1 MPTGLSTTPPE
12 PERATA
18 ASEPHIADA
27 PNDVA
32 TATNGAL
39 PDALTRA
46 PFDSTAAAL
55 APGESVFPL
64 HPGKPESAQLKL
76 GLKDRLIYWLLV
88 GVMHALSLLPDFI
101 LYPLGVAGGLLVHR
115 FDQRHVK
122 IGMRNLEIAFPE
134 RTDAER
140 RRILRNSYKNLG
152 RIGAEYVRLGGFFYR
167 RLGRRVTYNRL
178 DLWQGL
184 KPKYRGKGG
193 LILTAHFGNFELLP
207 AGHAMHGYQISLV
220 HHTQRF
226 LPGDALMTFIR
237 ERVGVQII
245 RKHKA
250 AREMLRTLRRGHLIG
265 IPFDQNA
272 KRSEAVWV
280 PFFGEMAATPSGFDR
295 LAMIAGAPV
304 VPAFIVRQPDGR
316 SHVIEIYDEIPQQ
329 RTGDKDAD
337 ALVNTARYQKAIEE
351 MVRKY
356 PEQWLWMHRRF
367 RTRPVRGTPP
377 IYDK

>member
-1 MPTGLSTTPPE
+1 MPIGLSTTPAE
-12 PERATA
+12 PERPNVAAESGVAKA
-18 ASEPHIADA
+18 AS
-27 PNDVA
+27 
-32 TATNGAL
+32 GAQ
-39 PDALTRA
+39 PVLTRA
-46 PFDSTAAAL
+46 SLETTAATSTL
-55 APGESVFPL
+55 GPGESVFPL
-64 HPGKPESAQLKL
+64 HTGKVESAQLEL
-76 GLKDRLIYWLLV
+76 GLRDRFTYWLLV
-88 GVMHALSLLPDFI
+88 ALVHALSLLPDFI

-115 FDQRHVK
+115 IDKRHVK

-140 RRILRNSYKNLG
+140 RRILRDSYKNLG
-152 RIGAEYVRLGGFFYR
+152 RNAAEYVRLGGFFYR
-167 RLGRRVTYNRL
+167 RLGRHVTYNRL
-178 DLWQGL
+178 EIWQNL
-184 KPKYRGKGG
+184 RPKYHGKGG

-316 SHVIEIYDEIPQQ
+316 HHVIEIYDEIPQQ

-337 ALVNTARYQKAIEE
+337 ALVNTARYQMAIEE
-351 MVRKY
+351 MVRKH